1 MRPTADLPQCML
13 SIALTTRS
21 ISSYPDRPEHS
32 PSLYLSLKRL
42 MAGTGELITLTVA
55 NDDQHQSEPA
65 HTQQQQLTGTDR
77 SVAGHHNRFSA
88 MLLANHYAVG

>member
-1 MRPTADLPQCML
+1 MHVVHRSYHTINIILP
-13 SIALTTRS
+13 RS
-21 ISSYPDRPEHS
+21 SRTLPLPFS
-32 PSLYLSLKRL
+32 LSLKRL

-55 NDDQHQSEPA
+55 NDDQHQSEPS